1 MPAWSW
7 VVIAVAVV
15 IVVLLAMMLITR
27 RRRTSALQ
35 ERFGPEYERTVSST
49 GERRAAEAE
58 LQEREERHQEFQVQP
73 LAPAARQRY
82 QDDWRVVQS
91 QFVDDPA
98 SAVAAA
104 DVLIQTVMR
113 ERGYPVE
120 DFDRRADDLSV
131 EHPDV
136 VENYRQGHRLAAASR
151 TPDKSTTEDLRRAMR
166 HYRALFDDLVGSS
179 GDAGTATVANGD
191 GQAMSP
197 DGSSDTYGD
206 VDRSRDTVQSSSDR
220 RTAR

>member
-7 VVIAVAVV
+7 AVIAVAVV
-15 IVVLLAMMLITR
+15 IVVLVAMMLITR

-120 DFDRRADDLSV
+120 DFDRR
-131 EHPDV
+131 
-136 VENYRQGHRLAAASR
+136 
-151 TPDKSTTEDLRRAMR
+151 
-166 HYRALFDDLVGSS
+166 
-179 GDAGTATVANGD
+179 
-191 GQAMSP
+191 
-197 DGSSDTYGD
+197 
-206 VDRSRDTVQSSSDR
+206 
-220 RTAR
+220 